1 MEGQN
6 FNNGYESQQGQ
17 NGSGQ
22 TGNGQSSV
30 YGQPAYNQQQQAQ
43 NSYGQN
49 PYGQNGYGQNPYGQN
64 PYGQNGYGQNGYGQ
78 NGYGQNGYGQNGYGQ
93 PPYAYGQNG
102 YGQPQKQI
110 SGWSIAGFIIGTL
123 GLVSSFLL
131 SWISALVAVVGLVFS
146 IVGQALKKSGFGVAA
161 IILSVLGILAGVGFF
176 ILYLFILSNGGF
188 FLSHTSVGNLSDM
201 FR

>member
-1 MEGQN
+1 MDGQN
-6 FNNGYESQQGQ
+6 FNSGYEPQQGQ
-17 NGSGQ
+17 NV
-22 TGNGQSSV
+22 NGQDSA
-30 YGQPAYNQQQQAQ
+30 YGQPVYNQAPYGQ
-43 NSYGQN
+43 NAYGQNGYAQN
-49 PYGQNGYGQNPYGQN
+49 PYGQNNYAQNPYGQN
-64 PYGQNGYGQNGYGQ
+64 AYGQNAYGQNGYA
-78 NGYGQNGYGQNGYGQ
+78 Q

-102 YGQPQKQI
+102 YVQPKKQI

-131 SWISALVAVVGLVFS
+131 SWISALVAVVGLVLS

-176 ILYLFILSNGGF
+176 ILYLSILSNGGF
-188 FLSHTSVGNLSDM
+188 FMSHTSVGNLSDM

>member
-64 PYGQNGYGQNGYGQ
+64 
-78 NGYGQNGYGQNGYGQ
+78 GYGQNGYGQ

-131 SWISALVAVVGLVFS
+131 SWISALVADVGLVFS

>member
-49 PYGQNGYGQNPYGQN
+49 P
-64 PYGQNGYGQNGYGQ
+64 YGQNGYGQ